1 MLNRSFRTVSIYIFF
16 LILEKGTNVIFF
28 SYLAHYFS
36 VSEMG
41 RYNMYI
47 IVYTFASFFCSL
59 EIKSGY
65 TKYYYKYE
73 DKIKQDRLFF
83 SIINFTFILHT
94 VLGLVFIIVL
104 KYFLDLD
111 FLLFFAFILL
121 SFFDVILYLM
131 QCKKRFLEQDFHY
144 GIIIAL
150 KVIFTVF
157 YFFLLKSIFNNSIDS
172 KYIIYSILLS
182 YTTVF
187 ILIVRQWMFCI
198 DFNIIREI
206 STFSLKILPG
216 NLCVYLTSF
225 APQII
230 MNIFSFN
237 QNLIGTFFVY
247 QKMASMLF
255 LLFEPFYLFFSQKFF
270 KHHADNNFFIS
281 YQRMF
286 FIIILLFGFLMSIFI
301 IFSEQIISIFA
312 GEKYIEFKNSM
323 LAFLISGYFYII
335 SRILALNINIS
346 SKNQYCS
353 YIEISVCILSVVTL
367 TMSSYFSNFLILVY
381 SVAFISF
388 VNFLSFLIVAKMVKP
403 KFFIGYLYFCVQ
415 LIIPCII
422 FFLKSFYDFSM
433 IDKIFISL
441 LLSILYMLRS
451 SFVLKKS
458 FVGIAE

>member
-16 LILEKGTNVIFF
+16 LILEKGTNVI
-28 SYLAHYFS
+28 L
-36 VSEMG
+36 
-41 RYNMYI
+41 
-47 IVYTFASFFCSL
+47 VYTFASFFCSL

-144 GIIIAL
+144 GIIVVL

-172 KYIIYSILLS
+172 KYIIYSMLLS

-255 LLFEPFYLFFSQKFF
+255 LLFEPFYLFF
-270 KHHADNNFFIS
+270 
-281 YQRMF
+281 
-286 FIIILLFGFLMSIFI
+286 
-301 IFSEQIISIFA
+301 
-312 GEKYIEFKNSM
+312 
-323 LAFLISGYFYII
+323 
-335 SRILALNINIS
+335 
-346 SKNQYCS
+346 
-353 YIEISVCILSVVTL
+353 
-367 TMSSYFSNFLILVY
+367 
-381 SVAFISF
+381 
-388 VNFLSFLIVAKMVKP
+388 
-403 KFFIGYLYFCVQ
+403 
-415 LIIPCII
+415 
-422 FFLKSFYDFSM
+422 
-433 IDKIFISL
+433 
-441 LLSILYMLRS
+441 
-451 SFVLKKS
+451 
-458 FVGIAE
+458 